1 MALEVKSLT
10 KEYTRGR
17 KIFRAVNRVSFTVC
31 RGDFVNIV
39 GRSGSG
45 KSTLVNMLA
54 CLLTPT
60 EGSIEID
67 GLNVGDLQD
76 KAASA
81 YRNSKIG
88 YISQGQSTLASLNVL
103 DNVRVPFYL
112 SKREGSP
119 EKEARFLLERT
130 GISHLADTYPKHL
143 SGGEVKRIAIARA
156 LINQPDYVI
165 ADEPT
170 SDLDVRTAAEIMKLF
185 KEIAETGT
193 AVVMVTHDLEAL
205 EYGNRTFVMEEG
217 RLTERTIDG
226 SLVG

>member
-67 GLNVGDLQD
+67 GLNIGDLHD

-112 SKREGSP
+112 SKREGNP
-119 EKEARFLLERT
+119 EKEAHFLLERT

-217 RLTERTIDG
+217 RLTERTING